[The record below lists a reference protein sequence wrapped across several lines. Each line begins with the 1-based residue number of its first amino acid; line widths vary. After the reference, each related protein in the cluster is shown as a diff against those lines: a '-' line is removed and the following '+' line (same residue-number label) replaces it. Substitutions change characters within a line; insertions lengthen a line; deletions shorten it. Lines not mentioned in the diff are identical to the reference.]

1 MIFNSRVQQTPK
13 QPGHTWSI
21 TAQYLPRDHPQKT
34 TTLKV
39 VDSFKYLGVP
49 IDKDL
54 TMGPLHTLIRDNIQK
69 ANGKL
74 QGLLRDL
81 KSSRELH
88 SSHHTTLGRASTS
101 PKTIGLLWK
110 SCVLVHATQYIR
122 YIHSP
127 SHLKTIQTQL
137 NKSLQS
143 TFGCSGLPSTL
154 QAELGIPPLQY
165 YQTKQ
170 LASSH
175 FRLTK
180 IHQHALP
187 GQIYTFRTHNLP
199 HLDPI
204 DLENRILQ
212 SCKTI
217 FTYWCPSESLPQPKY
232 LEKVLIQNQE
242 IFFGRSLH
250 VPISNIWRLQL
261 RPQPPDQE
269 PTRHNAYVAI
279 AGPDIDRPDLFKPAP
294 YLTADHQ
301 ISPKCLFRIRT
312 QHTKEIPTHQHL
324 KVNLAGRQLHSN
336 YSDHKCPFC
345 RATPVTGH
353 ETHYLLAC
361 PSITPGMEPMYKPIK
376 ENLRLALP
384 PWDGLDDN
392 VKISLLL
399 GSSLPSQLDKRKAMR
414 DQ

>member
-1 MIFNSRVQQTPK
+1 MKIIWEVEIYPHDWSKALVQPIYKGDAKPRVDPASYR
-13 QPGHTWSI
+13 GI
-21 TAQYLPRDHPQKT
+21 YLTRPRDHPQKT

-39 VDSFKYLGVP
+39 VDSFKYLGVS

-54 TMGPLHTLIRDNIQK
+54 AMGPLHTLIRDNIQK

-127 SHLKTIQTQL
+127 TQLKTIQTQL

-143 TFGCSGLPSTL
+143 TFGCSGLPSSL

-165 YQTKQ
+165 YQMKQ

-175 FRLTK
+175 FRLTQ

-187 GQIYTFRTHNLP
+187 GQIYAFRTHNLP

-204 DLENRILQ
+204 DLSNDGNPL
-212 SCKTI
+212 KT
-217 FTYWCPSESLPQPKY
+217 
-232 LEKVLIQNQE
+232 
-242 IFFGRSLH
+242 G
-250 VPISNIWRLQL
+250 
-261 RPQPPDQE
+261 
-269 PTRHNAYVAI
+269 
-279 AGPDIDRPDLFKPAP
+279 AGAV
-294 YLTADHQ
+294 
-301 ISPKCLFRIRT
+301 S
-312 QHTKEIPTHQHL
+312 
-324 KVNLAGRQLHSN
+324 
-336 YSDHKCPFC
+336 
-345 RATPVTGH
+345 
-353 ETHYLLAC
+353 
-361 PSITPGMEPMYKPIK
+361 
-376 ENLRLALP
+376 
-384 PWDGLDDN
+384 
-392 VKISLLL
+392 
-399 GSSLPSQLDKRKAMR
+399 
-414 DQ
+414 

>member
-1 MIFNSRVQQTPK
+1 
-13 QPGHTWSI
+13 
-21 TAQYLPRDHPQKT
+21 
-34 TTLKV
+34 
-39 VDSFKYLGVP
+39 
-49 IDKDL
+49 
-54 TMGPLHTLIRDNIQK
+54 
-69 ANGKL
+69 
-74 QGLLRDL
+74 
-81 KSSRELH
+81 
-88 SSHHTTLGRASTS
+88 
-101 PKTIGLLWK
+101 
-110 SCVLVHATQYIR
+110 LVHATQYIR

-127 SHLKTIQTQL
+127 TQLKTIQTQL
-137 NKSLQS
+137 NKSLPS

-165 YQTKQ
+165 YQMKQ

-187 GQIYTFRTHNLP
+187 GQIYSFRTHNLP

-217 FTYWCPSESLPQPKY
+217 FTVWSPSKALPQPKY
-232 LEKVLIQNQE
+232 LEKVLTQNQE
-242 IFFGRSLH
+242 KSFGRSLH

-261 RPQPPDQE
+261 RPQPPNQE
-269 PTRHNAYVAI
+269 PSRHNAYVAI

-324 KVNLAGRQLHSN
+324 KVNFNGRQLHSN
-336 YSDHKCPFC
+336 YSDRKCQFC
-345 RATPVTGH
+345 RATPVCVGC
-353 ETHYLLAC
+353 LF
-361 PSITPGMEPMYKPIK
+361 
-376 ENLRLALP
+376 LRSRHGPRNTLSASMP
-384 PWDGLDDN
+384 
-392 VKISLLL
+392 
-399 GSSLPSQLDKRKAMR
+399 
-414 DQ
+414 